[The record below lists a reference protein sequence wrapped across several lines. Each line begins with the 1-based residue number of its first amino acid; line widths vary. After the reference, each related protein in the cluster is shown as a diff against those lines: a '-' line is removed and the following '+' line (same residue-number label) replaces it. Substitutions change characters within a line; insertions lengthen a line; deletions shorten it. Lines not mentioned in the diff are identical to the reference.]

1 MWDGMGWDL
10 LDGMVIIGCRQSKST
25 FDANKKTCKDNMPFV
40 VVHTQFPNTFSES
53 LKMSKKVIGVVAAT
67 IGALVVAVL
76 VGVLTV
82 GVVTAAAIIN
92 IEESGQYL
100 NNDVRNGSSPTSS
113 TMINEAEST
122 TTTRSNT
129 TTTTSTIKT
138 SK

>member
-1 MWDGMGWDL
+1 
-10 LDGMVIIGCRQSKST
+10 
-25 FDANKKTCKDNMPFV
+25 MPIV

-53 LKMSKKVIGVVAAT
+53 LKMSKKVIGLVAAT

-76 VGVLTV
+76 VGVVTV

-92 IEESGQYL
+92 IEESGQYH
-100 NNDVRNGSSPTSS
+100 DVRNGSSATSS